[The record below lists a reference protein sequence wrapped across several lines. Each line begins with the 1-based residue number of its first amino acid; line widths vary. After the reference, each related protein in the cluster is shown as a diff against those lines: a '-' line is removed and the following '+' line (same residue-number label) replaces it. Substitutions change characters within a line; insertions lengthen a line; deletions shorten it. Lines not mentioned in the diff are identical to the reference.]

1 MQIQWFPG
9 HMHKARVQ
17 MKETIPKV
25 DLVIEVLD
33 ARIPFSSENPML
45 EELRGGKPCLKILNK
60 ADLADP
66 EMTKTWLAF
75 LERHQGIKA
84 RATTTEDRKSIR
96 QLTGLV
102 VQMLPHK
109 GEGKTIT
116 TMIAGIPNVGKST
129 IINILANKKVARP
142 GTSLP

>member
-17 MKETIPKV
+17 MKETLPKV

-45 EELRGGKPCLKILNK
+45 EELRGDKPCLKILNK

-66 EMTKTWLAF
+66 ELTKVWLKHF
-75 LERHQGIKA
+75 ELKDGIKA
-84 RATTTEDRKSIR
+84 RATTTEDRKTIR
-96 QLTGLV
+96 QLTDV
-102 VQMLPHK
+102 VRPKCFLTK
-109 GEGKTIT
+109 VKAKTIT
-116 TMIAGIPNVGKST
+116 TMIAGIPQRWKIDDHQHFG
-129 IINILANKKVARP
+129 
-142 GTSLP
+142 